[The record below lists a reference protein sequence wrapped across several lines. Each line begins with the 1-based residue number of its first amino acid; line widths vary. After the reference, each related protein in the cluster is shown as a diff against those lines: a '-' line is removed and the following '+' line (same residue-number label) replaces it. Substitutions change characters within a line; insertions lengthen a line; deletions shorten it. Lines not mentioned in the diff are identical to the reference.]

1 MFACTQFG
9 QGTCD
14 FVIYSFPFITVL
26 CSNGHAVRNLINR
39 VKYVTGSKKKCPELF
54 ISSPLILSFL
64 FGEDEQTCI
73 PCSLST
79 NLYSVPRLMLVYK
92 RL

>member
-1 MFACTQFG
+1 MFPSTQFG

-14 FVIYSFPFITVL
+14 LVIYSFPFITML

-39 VKYVTGSKKKCPELF
+39 VKYVTGSKKCPELF

-64 FGEDEQTCI
+64 FGEDEQICT
-73 PCSLST
+73 PCSLFT
-79 NLYSVPRLMLVYK
+79 NLYSVPRLILVYK